1 MNKINR
7 QNHNYKPFSFHTI
20 KANLTVKKFQ
30 INHAIGTKNTNI
42 VIYYDE
48 M

>member
-1 MNKINR
+1 VNV
-7 QNHNYKPFSFHTI
+7 
-20 KANLTVKKFQ
+20 TVKKFQ
-30 INHAIGTKNTNI
+30 INHAIGTKNINI